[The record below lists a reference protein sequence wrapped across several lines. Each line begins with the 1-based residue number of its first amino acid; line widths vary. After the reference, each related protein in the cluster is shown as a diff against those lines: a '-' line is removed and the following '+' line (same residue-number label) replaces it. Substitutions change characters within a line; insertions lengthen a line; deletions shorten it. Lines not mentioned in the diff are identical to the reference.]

1 MRASSAIPISR
12 LAVPLSSPAKVVD
25 PKRDRAFALP
35 INRKFI
41 ARALVGVVCLMME
54 TDSGE
59 SPLTM
64 KGFLEM
70 RHYKTE
76 WCPNQSGKSGDTKP
90 FFQVG
95 RTKAGDR
102 RSSSICVPNRS
113 PGAVR
118 PKIVS
123 CPRFSLRCAVMRLG
137 NGPKKICVHQRSQR
151 IELFPFPVPVVQ
163 SVYVFL
169 RDLRGENSFMLFL
182 FLWPFVVLRALRGGG
197 TFLRDLSI
205 IQVFV

>member
-1 MRASSAIPISR
+1 M
-12 LAVPLSSPAKVVD
+12 
-25 PKRDRAFALP
+25 
-35 INRKFI
+35 
-41 ARALVGVVCLMME
+41 GVVCLMME

-64 KGFLEM
+64 EGFLEM

-151 IELFPFPVPVVQ
+151 IELFPFLQCQRRLAVPVLP
-163 SVYVFL
+163 VFPVVH
-169 RDLRGENSFMLFL
+169 RGFL
-182 FLWPFVVLRALRGGG
+182 FFSVISVVKILLCSSFFCGPSLFFVPFVEEVRFCGACG
-197 TFLRDLSI
+197 
-205 IQVFV
+205 